1 MDVTP
6 FAQVGL
12 ILAIAAV
19 VAAAG
24 LSLKQPL
31 IISFMFAGIL
41 VGPAVLGLVEDA
53 EQIELLAS
61 IGISLLLFVVGLRL
75 DLGMIRTVGP
85 VALATGLGQVF
96 FTSLIGFLI
105 AIAFGLDV
113 VPAAYVAV
121 ALTFSSTIIIVKLLS
136 DKKEID
142 SLHGRIA
149 VGFLIVQDIMAI
161 LALIALTA
169 LGGSAHE
176 DGRSLVS
183 NAAWIAGKGLL
194 LLVVIVALMR
204 WVLPAVTGYVARSPE
219 LLVLFAIA
227 WAVSLSAVADMLGFT
242 KEVGAFLAGIAL
254 ASTQHRDAIG
264 ARLVVLRDF
273 LLLFFFISL
282 GAQLDVAS
290 LGAEIG
296 KAAVFSL
303 FVLVGNPLIV
313 MIIMGVMGYR
323 KRTGFMSGLAVA
335 QISEFSLIL
344 ATLGLSLGHLDS
356 SAMSLITLVGLV
368 TISASTYM
376 ILYSGPLYA
385 RLAGLLS
392 IFERRVASRERG
404 SDADIATTVS
414 QEHLILVLGLGDYGS
429 SIADQLR
436 EHGWNLL
443 AVDFDPDA
451 LKRAHAKGM
460 AVLYGD
466 AGDPELL
473 AQLPLDRANW
483 ILCTVRSHE
492 TTVALVRLLA
502 EAEYGGRLALTATDS
517 AKADMYRQL
526 GAHLVLEPF
535 SDAAELAVEAIT
547 GSVQSLPGLRDWPTA
562 LEEVALRPG
571 SVYTGKTLREMDL
584 RDEFGVSVLAISRA
598 GRMHFSPPPDFQV
611 FPGDRIVLLCPPEA
625 GQRAAERLRQRE
637 LGGPAEQQSAFAADE
652 FVVTETHEWSGR
664 SLGDLD
670 LRDRFGVMVASI
682 RRGTTRITELRAE
695 SRIETGDTLVVIGSR
710 EGVQRL
716 RTVLPAAGQLQH
728 PDRRIGDDP

>member
-6 FAQVGL
+6 FAQVGVV
-12 ILAIAAV
+12 LAIAAA
-19 VAAAG
+19 VAAFG
-24 LSLKQPL
+24 LALKQPL

-53 EQIELLAS
+53 DQIELLAS

-105 AIAFGLDV
+105 AIAFGLEV
-113 VPAAYVAV
+113 VPAIYVSV

-169 LGGSAHE
+169 LGGSGGE
-176 DGRSLVS
+176 DGESFVS
-183 NAAWIAGKGLL
+183 SALLIAGKGLL
-194 LLVVIVALMR
+194 LLGTIACLMR
-204 WVLPAVTGYVARSPE
+204 WVLPVVTGYMARSPE
-219 LLVLFAIA
+219 LLVLFSIA
-227 WAVSLSAVADMLGFT
+227 WAVSLSAGADMMGFT
-242 KEVGAFLAGIAL
+242 KEVGAFLAGISL
-254 ASTQHRDAIG
+254 ASTQQRDAIG

-282 GAQLDVAS
+282 GATLDVSS
-290 LGAEIG
+290 LGAELG

-313 MIIMGVMGYR
+313 MVIMGVMGYR
-323 KRTGFMSGLAVA
+323 KRTGFMCGLAVA

-344 ATLGLSLGHLDS
+344 AALGLSLGHLDS
-356 SAMSLITLVGLV
+356 SAMSLVTLVGLV

-385 RLAGLLS
+385 RLSGVLS
-392 IFERRVASRERG
+392 VFERRVTAREG
-404 SDADIATTVS
+404 ETNADVDAAAARA
-414 QEHLILVLGLGDYGS
+414 HLILVLGLGDYGT
-429 SIADQLR
+429 SIAEQLR
-436 EHGWNLL
+436 QHGWNLL

-451 LKRAHAKGM
+451 LKRARAMGLP
-460 AVLYGD
+460 VLYGD

-473 AQLPLDRANW
+473 AQLPLAHASW
-483 ILCTVRSHE
+483 ILSTVRSHE
-492 TTVALVRLLA
+492 TTVALTHLLA
-502 EAEYGGRLALTATDS
+502 EAGYGGRLALTATDS
-517 AKADMYRQL
+517 AKATVYRRL

-535 SDAAELAVEAIT
+535 ADAAEIAVEAVT
-547 GSVQSLPGLRDWPTA
+547 GAVQSLPGLRDWPA
-562 LEEVALRPG
+562 VFEEVALRSG

-584 RDEFGVSVLAISRA
+584 RREFGVSVLAVSRA
-598 GRMHFSPPPDFQV
+598 GKMHFSPSPDFQV
-611 FPGDRIVLLCPPEA
+611 FPGDRIVLLCPRET
-625 GQRAAERLRQRE
+625 GKRAAERLRQRE
-637 LGGPAEQQSAFAADE
+637 LGGPQEQRSAFAAEE
-652 FVVTETHEWSGR
+652 FVVPASVGWSGR
-664 SLGDLD
+664 SLGELD
-670 LRDRFGVMVASI
+670 LGQRFGVMVVSI
-682 RRGTTRITELRAE
+682 RRGDEHLTELRAE
-695 SRIETGDTLVVIGSR
+695 SRLETGDTVIVIGSP
-710 EGVQRL
+710 EGVDRL
-716 RTVLPAAGQLQH
+716 RAALPTNEATTGAAQPG
-728 PDRRIGDDP
+728 GGVG